1 MGRHTS
7 FSAQCLFPSARP
19 SHEVIARA
27 GHYSPVKRG
36 PLLGLSVARSHL
48 YARLRVDPRADTLTL
63 APPLD
68 RGPIRQDRPQRL
80 PELHAGA

>member
-1 MGRHTS
+1 MAH
-7 FSAQCLFPSARP
+7 FHPARP
-19 SHEVIARA
+19 NREITTRA
-27 GHYSPVKRG
+27 GHYAPVKWG
-36 PLLGLSVARSHL
+36 PLLGLIVARSYF

>member
-19 SHEVIARA
+19 NHEVIARA
-27 GHYSPVKRG
+27 GYYAPVKRG
-36 PLLGLSVARSHL
+36 PLLGLIDARSYF
-48 YARLRVDPRADTLTL
+48 YARLRVDPRADTLAL
-63 APPLD
+63 APPLN